1 MATNQG
7 NSGGPVCDDKGKV
20 VAVVEGHSTD
30 ARLVS
35 IYVDLQAIGDY
46 LAEGLKC
53 VDPKT
58 VEEMKFA
65 ATRHL
70 KEDRPNIALKLVTA
84 ALKKERESA
93 ELYAL
98 RGECWLANDDS
109 ETARGDF
116 EEALKLDRSSAEAHH
131 GLGLVEEFDG
141 NYEESI
147 KHYTQALRN
156 NPQNHEYILDRGR
169 ARFFLGALDVAR
181 KDFESVLKADPT
193 SFDAIRGRAFCDI
206 EEENFQAG
214 LAGLDSVASF
224 FKDAEFFYYGGVA
237 MKGLNDI
244 DGAIKVLSHA
254 IELENDY
261 MEAYYELGEIY
272 VDAEQYDQAA
282 QTLLSGLEVSPEDAN
297 CHYLLGMVM
306 LETEHPREAKVYFT
320 KCIKLVEDNDDLK
333 DAARDM
339 LKQLR

>member
-1 MATNQG
+1 
-7 NSGGPVCDDKGKV
+7 
-20 VAVVEGHSTD
+20 
-30 ARLVS
+30 
-35 IYVDLQAIGDY
+35 
-46 LAEGLKC
+46 
-53 VDPKT
+53 
-58 VEEMKFA
+58 
-65 ATRHL
+65 
-70 KEDRPNIALKLVTA
+70 
-84 ALKKERESA
+84 
-93 ELYAL
+93 
-98 RGECWLANDDS
+98 
-109 ETARGDF
+109 
-116 EEALKLDRSSAEAHH
+116 
-131 GLGLVEEFDG
+131 
-141 NYEESI
+141 
-147 KHYTQALRN
+147 
-156 NPQNHEYILDRGR
+156 
-169 ARFFLGALDVAR
+169 
-181 KDFESVLKADPT
+181 
-193 SFDAIRGRAFCDI
+193 
-206 EEENFQAG
+206 
-214 LAGLDSVASF
+214 
-224 FKDAEFFYYGGVA
+224 